1 MMVMLIMP
9 LIVMM
14 MMMMVMMVVVMVVVT
29 DQNLNSVTLPTPRY
43 SLADMASPPMSIT
56 LTHQNDGDDDF
67 DDDIVPLL

>member
-1 MMVMLIMP
+1 MVMMVMLIMP

-14 MMMMVMMVVVMVVVT
+14 MVVMVVVMVVVT

-67 DDDIVPLL
+67 DDDIVSLL